1 MNSAFSQERVLVTGV
16 SGFIGR
22 HLCRRLSELHATV
35 VAVDN
40 HPPDRA
46 ESLPGFIAV
55 DLSAGDEI
63 RALDG
68 VDPTLVFHLAAA
80 GASDAYLPVE
90 DALRVN
96 VLGTVNLL
104 ETLCGRAPVVVART
118 AAERNPSSPYAASK
132 AAAWVFCQMVART
145 RGWPL
150 LGAMVFQCYGLGQSA
165 RNVLPAALAA
175 ARAGE
180 EFPLSLGEQL
190 RDWVSVDDVALGLLA
205 VARAKLAP
213 ADSIDIGTGEG
224 IPLREVV
231 QMLFDLTGGEG
242 RPLFGALPY
251 RHGEDMNMVADA
263 DRTERLIGWRART
276 GMEEGLR
283 ALVSAAA
290 S

>member
-1 MNSAFSQERVLVTGV
+1 MLVTGAG
-16 SGFIGR
+16 GFIGR
-22 HLCRRLSELHATV
+22 RLCSRLIELQATV
-35 VAVDN
+35 VAVDCQT
-40 HPPDRA
+40 PA
-46 ESLPGFIAV
+46 LGEALPGLV
-55 DLSAGDEI
+55 RMDLTSPDEI

-68 VDPTLVFHLAAA
+68 VDPAWVFHLAAA
-80 GASDAYLPVE
+80 GASDPFLPVE

-104 ETLCGRAPVVVART
+104 QTLGGRVPVVVART
-118 AAERNPSSPYAASK
+118 AAERNPSSPYAGSK
-132 AAAWVFCQMVART
+132 AAAWVFCQMFARPK
-145 RGWPL
+145 GWPL

-180 EFPLSLGEQL
+180 EFPLSPGEQL

-205 VARAKLAP
+205 VARAELAP
-213 ADSIDIGTGEG
+213 ADSVDIGTGEG

-231 QMLFDLTGGEG
+231 QMLFDLAGGEG

-251 RHGEDMNMVADA
+251 RRGEDMNMVADA
-263 DRTERLIGWRART
+263 DRTERLIAWRART
-276 GMEEGLR
+276 GLEEGLR